1 MTDSNLDN
9 MLDDLGIAAPQETVA
24 VAESHTEPEA
34 TMPDMPASTST
45 DGGKPLYAEINP
57 ELKTNIEVTDCETVK
72 SVTVYPAG
80 YTVVKLN
87 SGRKSNSFFVYEDQ
101 WDEFTALVR
110 SERWDELK
118 SQLKA
123 GGFRNRGQ

>member
-24 VAESHTEPEA
+24 VAEQPTESMA
-34 TMPDMPASTST
+34 DMPAPANK

-57 ELKTNIEVTDCETVK
+57 ELKTNIEVSDCETVK

>member
-1 MTDSNLDN
+1 MTDDNLDN
-9 MLDDLGIAAPQETVA
+9 MLNDLGIGATQETVA
-24 VAESHTEPEA
+24 VAEQPTESMEDMAAPA
-34 TMPDMPASTST
+34 TK
-45 DGGKPLYAEINP
+45 DGAKPLYAEINP
-57 ELKTNIEVTDCETVK
+57 ELKTNIDVTDCETVK

-80 YTVVKLN
+80 YTVIKLN

-110 SERWDELK
+110 SERWDTLK

>member
-24 VAESHTEPEA
+24 VAEQPTESME
-34 TMPDMPASTST
+34 DMPAPASK
-45 DGGKPLYAEINP
+45 DGAKPLYAEINP
-57 ELKTNIEVTDCETVK
+57 ELKTNIEVSDCETVK

-87 SGRKSNSFFVYEDQ
+87 SGRKSNSFFVYEEQ

>member
-24 VAESHTEPEA
+24 VAETPTE
-34 TMPDMPASTST
+34 TMEDMPAPANK
-45 DGGKPLYAEINP
+45 DGAKPLYAEINP
-57 ELKTNIEVTDCETVK
+57 ELKTTIEVTDCQSVK

-87 SGRKSNSFFVYEDQ
+87 SGRKSNSFFVYADQ